1 MNKNLLFQRNEL
13 LSSIQKKIRKF
24 FGRYLFTNFFVF
36 FFTNKK
42 IDKDYFDISY
52 NELKNLKQHI
62 PKKTKNVLSIGC
74 GLAGFE
80 VLLQNYILQYAK
92 FFLLEK
98 NFTSK
103 KVVYGWDK
111 NNKEAYNSIILTRK
125 FINLNSIN
133 NKNFYIYNVDKDT
146 LPKKKFDLIISLKS
160 LDYHY
165 PFDLYKKY
173 LKTNST
179 IKTIFIFDTIRP
191 DYFKKIFKYVS
202 IISSDNKKI
211 HTSKRLVCSKF
222 I

>member
-1 MNKNLLFQRNEL
+1 MNKNLLLQRNEL

-80 VLLQNYILQYAK
+80 ILLQNYILKYTK

-111 NNKEAYNSIILTRK
+111 NNKEAYNSITLTRK

-146 LPKKKFDLIISLKS
+146 LPKKNLI
-160 LDYHY
+160 
-165 PFDLYKKY
+165 
-173 LKTNST
+173 
-179 IKTIFIFDTIRP
+179 
-191 DYFKKIFKYVS
+191 
-202 IISSDNKKI
+202 
-211 HTSKRLVCSKF
+211 
-222 I
+222 

>member
-1 MNKNLLFQRNEL
+1 MSYYHQFKKKLENFLEDIYLLIF
-13 LSSIQKKIRKF
+13 SF
-24 FGRYLFTNFFVF
+24 F

-42 IDKDYFDISY
+42 VDKDYFDISY

-62 PKKTKNVLSIGC
+62 TKKTKNVLSIGC

-80 VLLQNYILQYAK
+80 VLLQNYILKYAK

-111 NNKEAYNSIILTRK
+111 NNKEAYNSITLTRK
-125 FINLNSIN
+125 FINLNSIK

-165 PFDLYKKY
+165 PFNLYKKY

-179 IKTIFIFDTIRP
+179 VKTIFIFDTIRP
-191 DYFKKIFKYVS
+191 DYFKKIFKHVS
-202 IISSDNKKI
+202 IISSDNKKV
-211 HTSKRLVCSKF
+211 HTSKRLACSKF

>member
-1 MNKNLLFQRNEL
+1 M
-13 LSSIQKKIRKF
+13 I
-24 FGRYLFTNFFVF
+24 
-36 FFTNKK
+36 K

-103 KVVYGWDK
+103 KVIYGWDK

-125 FINLNSIN
+125 FINLNSVN
-133 NKNFYIYNVDKDT
+133 N
-146 LPKKKFDLIISLKS
+146 
-160 LDYHY
+160 
-165 PFDLYKKY
+165 
-173 LKTNST
+173 
-179 IKTIFIFDTIRP
+179 RM
-191 DYFKKIFKYVS
+191 
-202 IISSDNKKI
+202 
-211 HTSKRLVCSKF
+211 
-222 I
+222 

>member
-42 IDKDYFDISY
+42 VDKDYFDISY

-80 VLLQNYILQYAK
+80 VLLQNYILKYTK

-103 KVVYGWDK
+103 KVVYG
-111 NNKEAYNSIILTRK
+111 ATVCL
-125 FINLNSIN
+125 
-133 NKNFYIYNVDKDT
+133 
-146 LPKKKFDLIISLKS
+146 
-160 LDYHY
+160 
-165 PFDLYKKY
+165 
-173 LKTNST
+173 
-179 IKTIFIFDTIRP
+179 RP
-191 DYFKKIFKYVS
+191 VRRGKM
-202 IISSDNKKI
+202 
-211 HTSKRLVCSKF
+211 
-222 I
+222 

>member
-80 VLLQNYILQYAK
+80 VLLQNYILKYAK

-111 NNKEAYNSIILTRK
+111 NNKEAYNSIALTRK